1 MSNPIERISAN
12 YPYDAVQVSSG
23 TSPVNMFTPSNAS
36 NVQNGV
42 EQGPRSITVV
52 SAVNYNFSNADKAA
66 LFPTSGVYSLRCDA
80 TSTYDLSAVGRVT
93 KNSDGS
99 YSFSGFQATTSVS
112 GAAFATYAQMLCAAG
127 PPSTTITLQQNSGV
141 DVVYSATST
150 KLSN

>member
-1 MSNPIERISAN
+1 MSYTGRISAN

-23 TSPVNMFTPSNAS
+23 ASPVNMFTPSNSS

-52 SAVNYNFSNADKAA
+52 SGTNYNFSTADATA
-66 LFPTSGVYSLRCDA
+66 LFPTSGVYSLRLDSA
-80 TSTYDLSAVGRVT
+80 GTADLSSVGRVT

-99 YSFSGFQATTSVS
+99 NSFSGFQATTSLS
-112 GAAFATYAQMLCAAG
+112 GAAFAQYAQMLCAGG
-127 PPSTTITLQQNSGV
+127 PPSTTITLQQNTGSN
-141 DVVYSATST
+141 VVYSAYST